1 MAYREDVWNR
11 SNELD
16 KQEEYDLSNA
26 LLSLNYLMETFEDER
41 EDDETFQQWYDKL
54 YNVWANSSEDGSEVY
69 DWIADVSRASSN
81 MDTED
86 VKLLESYI
94 EGIVVK

>member
-1 MAYREDVWNR
+1 MAYRDDVWNR

-26 LLSLNYLMETFEDER
+26 LLSLNYLMETYEEER
-41 EDDETFQQWYDKL
+41 KDDETFQQWYDKL
-54 YNVWANSSEDGSEVY
+54 YDFWVEAGEDGSEVY
-69 DWIADVSRASSN
+69 DWVADVSRASSN

-86 VKLLESYI
+86 VKLLDSYI
-94 EGIVVK
+94 EGIEVK